1 METCMTEE
9 GDYLENENILS
20 PEEVLEHH
28 GIKGQRW
35 GVRRFQNKDGSYT
48 DAGKKRYGF
57 EGTGKSRKELNS
69 ERQSLY
75 REKYNE
81 LTRDLDKL
89 KSDAINYG
97 LKNGLDLDD
106 GGGGNGRDKNAGQK
120 YMKMWER
127 IEDLE
132 TEATIRANQY
142 ANEKF
147 IERYGKQTVNKL
159 EQRNSIVAQGK
170 ALAGIIIA
178 ASGAMLVSNLK
189 QKREAA
195 ALHEWVRRG

>member
-1 METCMTEE
+1 MTEE
-9 GDYLENENILS
+9 GDHLENENILS

-132 TEATIRANQY
+132 TEVTIRANQY

>member
-1 METCMTEE
+1 M
-9 GDYLENENILS
+9 YENKPPI
-20 PEEVLEHH
+20 EEVLEHH

-106 GGGGNGRDKNAGQK
+106 SGGGNGRDKNAGQK

>member
-1 METCMTEE
+1 M
-9 GDYLENENILS
+9 YENKPPI
-20 PEEVLEHH
+20 EEVLEHH